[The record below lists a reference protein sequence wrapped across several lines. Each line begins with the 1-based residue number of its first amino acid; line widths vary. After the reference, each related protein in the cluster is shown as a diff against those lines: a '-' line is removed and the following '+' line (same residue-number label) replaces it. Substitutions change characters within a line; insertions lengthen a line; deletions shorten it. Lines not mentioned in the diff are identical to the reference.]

1 MKVSMSD
8 RSVQRVL
15 HNEPQFQPHKIA
27 VLEELL
33 RQDFALCPD
42 ACETLTETL
51 P

>member
-8 RSVQRVL
+8 RSIQRVL
-15 HNEPQFQPHKIA
+15 HSEPQFSPHKIA

-33 RQDFALCPD
+33 RQDFAVRPA